1 MNIIIIT
8 HPVELNSGTGRTIV
22 VSLVGVVGNV
32 VKITPPLVNL
42 QMGPSGSRV
51 PRKPLPISVISKV
64 APRQTFSGLTD
75 VQIARI
81 ICRRGQGNVYILHAI
96 LILKM

>member
-1 MNIIIIT
+1 ME
-8 HPVELNSGTGRTIV
+8 VNSGAGHTIV

-32 VKITPPLVNL
+32 IEITSPLVNL

-75 VQIARI
+75 VISIQIARI
-81 ICRRGQGNVYILHAI
+81 ICRNKIIIIIIIL
-96 LILKM
+96 L